1 MVIRFNH
8 IQCIILCVLCPGT
21 KAYTCA
27 STSSTNSD
35 DLTSSED
42 NSPEPKRSHHQ
53 STIHKGTKESK
64 NGVTV
69 SSNSTRVSFQHKP
82 QLNAAAQQFINA
94 RSSSTSPVSPD
105 MREDSVTP
113 VQLYQIPSDQEGT
126 LKAKRQTSS
135 PASVGNSSKSAP
147 ASADSSPSVKRVTSI
162 SVYVS
167 SKKTSPS
174 PSRSIIPEKNHDL
187 SDDDLM
193 KTQSAP
199 DILSP
204 EKNQSST
211 TDEGD
216 QSLDN
221 GVEEASKRIG
231 GTDMYSDTMLGSDS
245 SSDSEISSIDD
256 IHLSM
261 HSATSTDSKDQ
272 SYDRPLRRPS
282 QNSVKHSVSDHCLL
296 DRATSP
302 VDPARKRLSDIPKMV
317 DDVPGLLYSSG
328 SEPVVSGPH
337 ISSSDLNLSS
347 TEEYT
352 DIGDSTDTLDDLYA
366 MQQDAYLRHQ
376 GGGRSSEYVVRY
388 RPSSAQSHGNRPRS
402 ADITHCVMDPKSR
415 RLHAMS
421 SPHAVALR
429 KVYSSSNIDDFRTAQ
444 SITAFRSHN
453 RLHPKL
459 VEEMQ
464 DGEEKL
470 SRSYPPKI
478 QRTGSGGSFFSKF
491 NGSKNKKYQVTRNKS
506 DVSGLKKQP
515 GHVAL
520 VKRSA
525 SAASDSSYAEERSSI
540 RDNTDYTTPPF
551 DGSSLSMTP
560 SSRAAG
566 VALLPPSPLIS
577 NITPVEPTSVTYHRK
592 SGTLSP
598 PVPMLPAEDEEPVEN
613 VMSQP
618 SIASIMQSRKP
629 LLQCDPEIESSLDRT
644 SATWTAHQLPPE
656 ASHKGHKKDKKEVSL
671 KRAQTMGSEHE
682 STHKKFGI
690 FSRKGKDKPKRQRS
704 PATVKLP
711 KSSNSSSATYPRPN
725 SSSAN
730 YSSSEGV
737 NVHDEVIKSVGSDV
751 TYSNVF
757 PTKRANPRQTSRGDI
772 RSIHFSPT
780 VSPEEVREK
789 TTMTGDCETEQ
800 HKHTMPLKSSKIS
813 ASSTNIAPLK
823 TDSVEQRK
831 TRSSSE
837 LLYEN
842 EKEATTVF
850 ENSLEEE
857 EEAMVRN
864 QEDETVAKV
873 FSSMPEL
880 FPDHDSPD
888 WTDNVP
894 SAVLSKLS
902 KVEKDRQAVIYEL
915 IQTENHILVTLQIL
929 LIMFK
934 KSFQDQLKLPEDILE
949 QMFPHLD
956 PLLVLTK
963 EFYRKLKQRQDE
975 ASNCVVDRIGDVL
988 VEHFTGEKGDEVASV
1003 YGAFCS
1009 RQLRALDIY
1018 REQIKLKRFHKL
1030 ATSFTNS
1037 KVCQRRNYPEFIT
1050 LLAQRITKYPHLLD
1064 RLHRKTDSKH
1074 ADAED
1079 LELALTHSVKVY
1091 TLLTCIIFI
1100 KCSLGYITS
1109 QSNS

>member
-1 MVIRFNH
+1 MVI
-8 IQCIILCVLCPGT
+8 LYVLCPGT
-21 KAYTCA
+21 KTYTCA

-35 DLTSSED
+35 DHTSSED
-42 NSPEPKRSHHQ
+42 NSPEPKHTHRHSAIYKH
-53 STIHKGTKESK
+53 TTGSK
-64 NGVTV
+64 NGG
-69 SSNSTRVSFQHKP
+69 VSFYGAGGSSLHKP
-82 QLNAAAQQFINA
+82 QLNAAAQQFIKSKA
-94 RSSSTSPVSPD
+94 TRSSSTSPVSPD

-113 VQLYQIPSDQEGT
+113 VQFYQIPSDHEGT
-126 LKAKRQTSS
+126 LKANRQTST
-135 PASVGNSSKSAP
+135 PASIGSSSKSAP
-147 ASADSSPSVKRVTSI
+147 ASVDSSPSIKRVTSI

-167 SKKTSPS
+167 NKKTSPS
-174 PSRSIIPEKNHDL
+174 PSRSILSEKHHDL
-187 SDDDLM
+187 SDDDHM

-204 EKNQSST
+204 GVNQSST

-216 QSLDN
+216 KSLDD

-231 GTDMYSDTMLGSDS
+231 GTDTYSDALLGSDS

-261 HSATSTDSKDQ
+261 TSTDSKDQ
-272 SYDRPLRRPS
+272 SSDRPLRRPS
-282 QNSVKHSVSDHCLL
+282 QNSVKHSMSDHCLL

-302 VDPARKRLSDIPKMV
+302 VDPARKRLSDIPKVV
-317 DDVPGLLYSSG
+317 DDAPGLLYSTG
-328 SEPVVSGPH
+328 SEPVVSRSH

-347 TEEYT
+347 AEEYT
-352 DIGDSTDTLDDLYA
+352 DIGDSTDTLDNLYA
-366 MQQDAYLRHQ
+366 MQQAYLRKQQ

-402 ADITHCVMDPKSR
+402 ADITHCITDPKSR
-415 RLHAMS
+415 RVHAIS

-429 KVYSSSNIDDFRTAQ
+429 KVYSSSNIDDFCSAQ

-464 DGEEKL
+464 DSEEKM
-470 SRSYPPKI
+470 SRSYPPKL
-478 QRTGSGGSFFSKF
+478 QRSGSGGSFFSKF
-491 NGSKNKKYQVTRNKS
+491 TGSKSKRYPVTRNNS

-515 GHVAL
+515 GHAAL

-525 SAASDSSYAEERSSI
+525 SAASDSSYAEDRSSI
-540 RDNTDYTTPPF
+540 RDNTDYSTPPL
-551 DGSSLSMTP
+551 DGSSLSLTP

-566 VALLPPSPLIS
+566 VAILPPSPLIS
-577 NITPVEPTSVTYHRK
+577 NMTPVESTSVSYHRK

-598 PVPMLPAEDEEPVEN
+598 PVPMLPAEDEEPVDN

-618 SIASIMQSRKP
+618 SIAGIMQSRKP

-644 SATWTAHQLPPE
+644 SAMWTAHQQPPE
-656 ASHKGHKKDKKEVSL
+656 APQKGHKKDKQVNL
-671 KRAQTMGSEHE
+671 KRAQTMGSDHE
-682 STHKKFGI
+682 GTHRKFGL
-690 FSRKGKDKPKRQRS
+690 FGRRPKDKNAAKRQRS

-730 YSSSEGV
+730 YSSSEAV
-737 NVHDEVIKSVGSDV
+737 NVQDEATKSVGSDIA
-751 TYSNVF
+751 YGNVF
-757 PTKRANPRQTSRGDI
+757 PTKRANPRQSSRGDI

-789 TTMTGDCETEQ
+789 PATTAGDSDTE
-800 HKHTMPLKSSKIS
+800 KHRHAMPHRSTKIS
-813 ASSTNIAPLK
+813 ASSTNIVPPK

-837 LLYEN
+837 LLCET
-842 EKEATTVF
+842 EKEATAVF
-850 ENSLEEE
+850 DNSLEEE

-864 QEDETVAKV
+864 QEDESVTKL

-888 WTDNVP
+888 WADNVP

-915 IQTENHILVTLQIL
+915 IQTENHILVALQIL

-934 KSFQDQLKLPEDILE
+934 KTFQDQLKLPEDILV

-963 EFYRKLKQRQDE
+963 EFYSKLKQRQDE
-975 ASNCVVDRIGDVL
+975 ATNCVIDRIGDVL

-1018 REQIKLKRFHKL
+1018 RDQIKLKRFHKL

-1064 RLHRKTDSKH
+1064 RLHKKTDSKH

-1079 LELALTHSVKVY
+1079 LELALTHSVKVCV
-1091 TLLTCIIFI
+1091 LLTVS
-1100 KCSLGYITS
+1100 CSLNII
-1109 QSNS
+1109 

>member
-1 MVIRFNH
+1 M
-8 IQCIILCVLCPGT
+8 CPGT
-21 KAYTCA
+21 KVYSCA

-42 NSPEPKRSHHQ
+42 NSPEPKRLHHH
-53 STIHKGTKESK
+53 IHKGTKDSK

-69 SSNSTRVSFQHKP
+69 SSSSAGISFQRKP
-82 QLNAAAQQFINA
+82 QLNSAAQQFINSKA
-94 RSSSTSPVSPD
+94 TRSSSTSPVSPD

-113 VQLYQIPSDQEGT
+113 VQFYQIPSDQDGT
-126 LKAKRQTSS
+126 LKAKRQTST
-135 PASVGNSSKSAP
+135 PASIGNSSKSAP
-147 ASADSSPSVKRVTSI
+147 ASVDSSPSVKRVTSI

-174 PSRSIIPEKNHDL
+174 PSRSVMPEKHHDL

-204 EKNQSST
+204 EKNKSST

-216 QSLDN
+216 KSLDD

-231 GTDMYSDTMLGSDS
+231 GTDTYSDAMLGSDS

-261 HSATSTDSKDQ
+261 HSTTSTDSKDQ
-272 SYDRPLRRPS
+272 NSDQPLRRPS

-317 DDVPGLLYSSG
+317 EDVPGLLYSSG
-328 SEPVVSGPH
+328 SEPVVSRPH

-366 MQQDAYLRHQ
+366 MQQAVYMRHQ
-376 GGGRSSEYVVRY
+376 GGGRSSEYIVRY
-388 RPSSAQSHGNRPRS
+388 RPSSAQPHGNRPRS
-402 ADITHCVMDPKSR
+402 ADITHCIMDPKSR
-415 RLHAMS
+415 RVHAIS

-444 SITAFRSHN
+444 SITPFRSHN

-464 DGEEKL
+464 DGEERL
-470 SRSYPPKI
+470 SYSYPPKL
-478 QRTGSGGSFFSKF
+478 QRTGSGGSFFSKL
-491 NGSKNKKYQVTRNKS
+491 KNKKYPVTRNHS

-540 RDNTDYTTPPF
+540 RENTDYSTPPF
-551 DGSSLSMTP
+551 DSSSLSMTP

-577 NITPVEPTSVTYHRK
+577 NITPVESTSVAYHRK

-598 PVPMLPAEDEEPVEN
+598 PVPILPAEDEEPVEN

-618 SIASIMQSRKP
+618 SIAGIMQSRKP
-629 LLQCDPEIESSLDRT
+629 LLQCDPEIESSLDRN
-644 SATWTAHQLPPE
+644 SATWTAHRHPPE
-656 ASHKGHKKDKKEVSL
+656 APHKGHKKDKKEVSL
-671 KRAQTMGSEHE
+671 KRAQTMSSEHE
-682 STHKKFGI
+682 STHKKFGGI
-690 FSRKGKDKPKRQRS
+690 FSRKAKDKPKRQRS

-711 KSSNSSSATYPRPN
+711 KSNNPSSATYPRPN

-737 NVHDEVIKSVGSDV
+737 NVQDEVTKPVGSDGA
-751 TYSNVF
+751 YGNVF

-772 RSIHFSPT
+772 RSIHFPPT
-780 VSPEEVREK
+780 LSPEEIHEK
-789 TTMTGDCETEQ
+789 AATAGDCDTEQ
-800 HKHTMPLKSSKIS
+800 QRHAMPLRPSKIS
-813 ASSTNIAPLK
+813 ASSTSILPPK
-823 TDSVEQRK
+823 TDSAEQRK

-837 LLYEN
+837 LLYES
-842 EKEATTVF
+842 EKETATVF
-850 ENSLEEE
+850 DNSLEEE

-864 QEDETVAKV
+864 QEDESVAKV

-888 WTDNVP
+888 WADNVP
-894 SAVLSKLS
+894 AAVLSKLS

-915 IQTENHILVTLQIL
+915 IQTENHILVALQIL

-975 ASNCVVDRIGDVL
+975 ATNCVVDRIGDVL

-1018 REQIKLKRFHKL
+1018 REQIKVKRFHKL

-1064 RLHRKTDSKH
+1064 RLHRKTDLKH

-1091 TLLTCIIFI
+1091 VLLT
-1100 KCSLGYITS
+1100 
-1109 QSNS
+1109 